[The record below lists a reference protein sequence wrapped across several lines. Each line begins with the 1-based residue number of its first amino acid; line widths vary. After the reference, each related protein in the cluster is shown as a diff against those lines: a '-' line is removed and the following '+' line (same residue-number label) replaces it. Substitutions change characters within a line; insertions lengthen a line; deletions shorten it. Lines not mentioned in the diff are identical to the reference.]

1 MNNTNKK
8 PNIKK
13 ENVLKRQIEVERA
26 CIKLL
31 DENMKLT
38 YRNISQETF
47 KDSKDIDNIPI
58 KTLQNKNYKP
68 IIDKYRKI
76 NEEKV
81 SGSKEL
87 NRAREEIKYLRKI
100 IEKLNQENHNLK
112 TELYYIGKI

>member
-1 MNNTNKK
+1 MKNGNKK
-8 PNIKK
+8 LNIKK
-13 ENVLKRQIEVERA
+13 EKVLKRQKEVERA

-31 DENMKLT
+31 NENVELT
-38 YRNISQETF
+38 YSNISQETF
-47 KDSKDIDNIPI
+47 MNDKDIDNIPV

-81 SGSKEL
+81 AGSKEL

-112 TELYYIGKI
+112 TELYYSGKI

>member
-1 MNNTNKK
+1 MKNINKK
-8 PNIKK
+8 HNIKK
-13 ENVLKRQIEVERA
+13 EKLLKRQREVERT

-31 DENMKLT
+31 NENVELT
-38 YRNISQETF
+38 YANISQETF
-47 KDSKDIDNIPI
+47 KNDKNTDSIPV

-81 SGSKEL
+81 SESKEL

-112 TELYYIGKI
+112 TELYYSGKI